1 MHGPAFVISS
11 SGAPPPRDSQPITNG
26 SPRCAALSTAGR
38 TATKSASA
46 DLAHAGEGIV
56 KIRYHGPAEMRPE
69 PADAPLKP
77 ADAPPKPAD
86 APLKPADAR
95 TESGDVPPNLADGP
109 LKPGDALAKRDG
121 ISPEP
126 GAMSLEPDDVLTMRA
141 YQSADGSA
149 TGSTLCMSPERRLNR
164 AIMLLC
170 GPQALP
176 DPQLCTVECCSGA
189 RNVHFLQQLDP
200 AGLSGSCAE
209 GRGPRP
215 TRPVHDHG
223 TFSRLC
229 TRR

>member
-1 MHGPAFVISS
+1 
-11 SGAPPPRDSQPITNG
+11 
-26 SPRCAALSTAGR
+26 
-38 TATKSASA
+38 
-46 DLAHAGEGIV
+46 
-56 KIRYHGPAEMRPE
+56 
-69 PADAPLKP
+69 
-77 ADAPPKPAD
+77 
-86 APLKPADAR
+86 
-95 TESGDVPPNLADGP
+95 
-109 LKPGDALAKRDG
+109 
-121 ISPEP
+121 
-126 GAMSLEPDDVLTMRA
+126 MRA

-223 TFSRLC
+223 TFSRLFLEKPLC
-229 TRR
+229 PCGGRRTGVKMAGGTARDAVGLLVRSRPWKSLALGAGHPKGPLIVASSTRVSFSALPPVPRAVPARQASSPGREEVRDGWTR